1 MKLKFI
7 PYILSSLL
15 LLTSCHK
22 NVMTGRRGLNLMPES
37 TMRSMATQQYA
48 TFLTSNKP
56 VKGTKDQQMV
66 QRVGQRISYS
76 VNEYLNKR
84 GQSKLIE
91 GYKWEFNLVDE
102 NQANAW
108 CMPGGKVVFYTGIL
122 PITQNENGV
131 AVVMGHEIAHAIAR
145 HGNERMSQQVAAQGL
160 SMAGNIALASS
171 PQYGQYANIFNQAI
185 GIGSQMGIL
194 AYSRKHESEADNMG
208 LKFMAMAG
216 YNPTEAVAFWTRM
229 KNLGGQKPP
238 AFLSTH
244 PDDDKR
250 IADIKSLLPEAMK
263 YYRPRNRSN
272 TSN

>member
-1 MKLKFI
+1 MKFI
-7 PYILSSLL
+7 PVILSCILL
-15 LLTSCHK
+15 FSSCHK
-22 NVMTGRRGLNLMPES
+22 NVITGRRGVNLMPES

-48 TFLTSNKP
+48 SFLSTSKP
-56 VKGTKDQQMV
+56 VKGAKDQQMV
-66 QRVGQRISYS
+66 QRVGQRISYA
-76 VNEYLNKR
+76 VTDFLKKK

-91 GYKWEFNLVDE
+91 GYKWEFNLVEE

-145 HGNERMSQQVAAQGL
+145 HGNERMSQQLAAQGL
-160 SMAGNIALASS
+160 SIAGNIALSS
-171 PQYGQYANIFNQAI
+171 NPQYANVFNQVY
-185 GIGSQMGIL
+185 GTGSQLGIL

-216 YNPTEAVAFWTRM
+216 YNPSEAVAFWTRM
-229 KNLGGQKPP
+229 KNLKGGQAPP
-238 AFLSTH
+238 PFLSTH

-250 IADIKSLLPEAMK
+250 IADIKAQLPEAMK
-263 YYRPRNRSN
+263 WYSTRSRN
-272 TSN
+272 